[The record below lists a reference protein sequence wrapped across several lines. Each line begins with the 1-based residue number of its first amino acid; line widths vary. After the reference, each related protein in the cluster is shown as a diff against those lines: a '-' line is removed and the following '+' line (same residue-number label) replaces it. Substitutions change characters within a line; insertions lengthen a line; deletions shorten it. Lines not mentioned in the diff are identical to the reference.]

1 MERTNEIIRILMERD
16 GMDFEEAKEV
26 FMDVKSEMEDAIA
39 DGDYELAEEIFEGD
53 LGLELD
59 YVFSMLL

>member
-1 MERTNEIIRILMERD
+1 MAKTNEIIRILMERD
-16 GMDFEEAKEV
+16 GMDLQEAKEV
-26 FMDVKSEMEDAIA
+26 FNDVKSEMEEAIA

-59 YVFSMLL
+59 YVFDMLL